1 MTRIKICGIKNGVD
15 RDCAVFA
22 GADAVGFVV
31 EIPRSRR
38 NISREMARSLIKDIP
53 PFTSSAI
60 VIEPESVK
68 EAAELALET
77 GADVIQVHGTLGTE
91 ELKTLKDMIHQRIV
105 AAVGVD
111 PRGMEVTKSID
122 VARKLAKV
130 ADALLLDTF
139 NGKFGGTGEVH
150 DWEFSA
156 TLVKELD
163 IPVILAGGLSPTNV
177 AEAVRKVKPYA
188 VDVSSGVE
196 TDGRKDGKKD
206 CEKIRN
212 FIKEVKSCPPQ

>member
-1 MTRIKICGIKNGVD
+1 MTRIKICGIKNGTD

-38 NISREMARSLIKDIP
+38 NISRKMARSLIKAIP
-53 PFTSSAI
+53 PFASSAI

-68 EAAELALET
+68 EAAELALDT
-77 GADVIQVHGTLGTE
+77 GANVIQVHGTLSPE
-91 ELKTLKDMIHQRIV
+91 ELKTLKEMIPQGIV

-111 PRGMEVTKSID
+111 PSGASVKKSID
-122 VARKLAKV
+122 VARKFAKV

-139 NGKFGGTGEVH
+139 SGGFGGTGEVH

-163 IPVILAGGLSPTNV
+163 IPVILAGGLSPVNV
-177 AEAVRKVKPYA
+177 AEAVRKVNPYA

-196 TDGRKDGKKD
+196 TDGRNDGKKD
-206 CEKIRN
+206 CEKIKN